1 MLERQSAFMPES
13 LPTPMPV
20 APDGHDVR
28 AAGLDVVDVDRLA
41 LAVRRSGPRLLDR
54 LFDDRERAACADGQH
69 AAIMAGLFGIK
80 ESVVKVLGG
89 LPRGASYRDV
99 SIDVDA
105 VGPHSGPL
113 PVRLS
118 GVLADQRPSLT
129 VGAHTLVADGLVVSW
144 ALALRNEA
152 LC

>member
-1 MLERQSAFMPES
+1 MLERQGRFMPES
-13 LPTPMPV
+13 LPALMPV
-20 APDGHDVR
+20 IPDGYDVC

-54 LFDDRERAACADGQH
+54 LFDDRERAACADGQQ
-69 AAIMAGLFGIK
+69 AVVMAGLFGIK

-89 LPRGASYRDV
+89 LPRGARYRDV

-105 VGPHSGPL
+105 AGPGNGTM
-113 PVRLS
+113 PVWLG

-129 VGAHTLVADGLVVSW
+129 IGTHALVADGLVVSW
-144 ALALRNEA
+144 AAALQKDA
-152 LC
+152 PC